1 MSMVGT
7 RHMLGLTIDDGG
19 VVATE
24 LRIRSGQAQIRR
36 TGEFLWEQELSDDN
50 TTALGQQLRRFL
62 REHGFSSK
70 RAVIGLPAKWVL
82 AREIEAP
89 PAGADAL
96 AGMLSIQAER
106 AFSLHAGEL
115 IFDYCGK
122 VNPSQKSPILL
133 LAARR
138 QIVEQVRDL
147 AGAAGLRVQ
156 SITVS
161 ALACSRASSEGGS
174 ADHYGLYTRP
184 TYCEFW
190 HQVEGVPR
198 FIKHIPMARDGS
210 STDYVDLLSSTVE
223 RLILLSS
230 GLKEAPPYQITAY
243 DGCGLSDELAERL
256 NERLGPHATVCD
268 GHAGMRSRGL
278 LPAEEPQEA
287 RSIAAAAVAM
297 TAGTDRTLA
306 DFLNPRVGIKKTA
319 GHRRAIGWA
328 VFVAA
333 ACLVAL
339 AALLFDW
346 QRDKSY
352 IATYSQQLKQM
363 SGDIAAAREV
373 VDRVSYAGSWVSREP
388 RFLDC
393 LHELTLAFP
402 EEPRIW
408 ATSLAL
414 NENGTGSVVGKA
426 VSETSFYE
434 VLDKIKQ
441 NKAFSD
447 VQMIHVRDAGRDS
460 REKEFAI
467 SFKFQG
473 VK

>member
-1 MSMVGT
+1 MVGT
-7 RHMLGLTIDDGG
+7 RHILGLMMDDAG

-24 LRIRSGQAQIRR
+24 LRIRSGQAEIRR
-36 TGEFLWEQELSDDN
+36 TGELLWEQELSGDN
-50 TTALGQQLRRFL
+50 TAALGQQLRHFL
-62 REHGFSSK
+62 RDQGFSTK
-70 RAVIGLPAKWVL
+70 RAVIGLAAKWVL
-82 AREIEAP
+82 TKEVDAP

-106 AFSLHAGEL
+106 AFSLNADEL

-122 VNPSQKSPILL
+122 VSTAEKSQVLL

-138 QIVEQVRDL
+138 QIVKQIKDL
-147 AGAAGLRVQ
+147 AGAAGLHVQ

-161 ALACSRASSEGGS
+161 ALACSRASSETGP
-174 ADHYGLYTRP
+174 ANHYGLYARP

-190 HQVEGVPR
+190 RQAGGIPR
-198 FIKHIPMARDGS
+198 FIKHVSMARDGTS
-210 STDYVDLLSSTVE
+210 ADYVDLLGSTVE

-230 GLKEAPPYQITAY
+230 GPNEAPPYQITAY
-243 DGCGLSDELAERL
+243 DGCGQPDELAERL
-256 NERLGPHATVCD
+256 NERLGPQATVRE
-268 GHAGMRSRGL
+268 GHTAVQAKGL
-278 LPAEEPQEA
+278 LLPKGSHEA
-287 RSIAAAAVAM
+287 HAIAAAALAM
-297 TAGTDRTLA
+297 TGGIDRTLP
-306 DFLNPRVGIKKTA
+306 DFLNPRIGVKKHA
-319 GHRRAIGWA
+319 GHKRAIGWA
-328 VFVAA
+328 AFVAA
-333 ACLVAL
+333 ACLVAIG
-339 AALLFDW
+339 ALLFDW
-346 QRDKSY
+346 QRDKSD

-363 SGDIAAAREV
+363 GGDIAAAREV
-373 VDRVSYAGSWVSREP
+373 VDRVSYAGSWASREP

-426 VSETSFYE
+426 ISEASFYE
-434 VLDKIKQ
+434 VLDKIKG

-447 VQMIHVRDAGRDS
+447 VKMIHIRDAGRDS

-467 SFKFQG
+467 SFRFQG